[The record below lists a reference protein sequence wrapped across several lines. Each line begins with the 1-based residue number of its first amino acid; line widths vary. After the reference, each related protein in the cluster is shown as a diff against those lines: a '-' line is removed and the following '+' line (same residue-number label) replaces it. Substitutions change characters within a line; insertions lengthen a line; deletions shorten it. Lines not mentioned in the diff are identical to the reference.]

1 VEKRGKTRIK
11 KRRDKK
17 KAEKQQKKRQNDRG
31 LGGGRKQTGTLYT
44 PGIYLTCSKS
54 L

>member
-1 VEKRGKTRIK
+1 MKGGEKGKTRIK

-17 KAEKQQKKRQNDRG
+17 KAEKQQKKDRMIG
-31 LGGGRKQTGTLYT
+31 GGGRKQTGTLYT